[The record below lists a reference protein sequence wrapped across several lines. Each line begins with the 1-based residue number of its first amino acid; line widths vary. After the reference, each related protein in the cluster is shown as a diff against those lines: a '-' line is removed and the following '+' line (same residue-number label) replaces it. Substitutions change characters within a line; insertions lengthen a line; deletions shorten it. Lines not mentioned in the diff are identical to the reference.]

1 MWRKENVFRI
11 AAGLSVCLLLLFPA
25 IGRVSAEPDEPPT
38 EEEVR
43 AAIAAGTAWLASQQE
58 GDGSW
63 PHYERCAVTAMAI
76 KKLEHHAV
84 DRRWGLGLP
93 SPFHEANPYKSHIE
107 AGFAWLFANC
117 AYTKDI
123 GVQPAGDPDSD
134 GDGIGVY
141 WQWGGNDW
149 HQSYTTGLALMALCE
164 AVELD
169 RVIEGGPLVGW
180 TYEEAARDTMDD
192 LSFGQNDAG
201 PARGGWGYYENHAEW
216 SDNSNTGYV
225 TLGLGFA
232 EAPPPQGCGFEIPQF
247 VKDELNIWVDYIQND
262 VNGDTNDG
270 GSGYTGPDDWVNILK
285 TGNLLQQMQLVG
297 DAPDSGRVQDALD
310 YMARHWDDANQEP
323 GWRGW
328 DGSGTS
334 NYQAMFTA
342 MKGFTSLGIE
352 EFGDPAINWAE
363 DFETELLAEQHPDG
377 SWPDC
382 YWGDDLLCTTWALFT
397 LQRVAPIPA
406 VPVDIKPGSC
416 PNPINVKEK
425 GVIPVAI
432 LGFEGF
438 DAAEIDPASVTLM
451 GVAPLRWALED
462 VGTPYIPFLNKE
474 DAYDCNELGPDGS
487 MDLTLKFSAQE
498 VIEALGE
505 VWDGDVLILEL
516 TGARFDGR
524 PFLGE
529 DVVVIRAKGK

>member
-1 MWRKENVFRI
+1 
-11 AAGLSVCLLLLFPA
+11 
-25 IGRVSAEPDEPPT
+25 
-38 EEEVR
+38 
-43 AAIAAGTAWLASQQE
+43 
-58 GDGSW
+58 
-63 PHYERCAVTAMAI
+63 
-76 KKLEHHAV
+76 
-84 DRRWGLGLP
+84 
-93 SPFHEANPYKSHIE
+93 
-107 AGFAWLFANC
+107 
-117 AYTKDI
+117 
-123 GVQPAGDPDSD
+123 
-134 GDGIGVY
+134 
-141 WQWGGNDW
+141 
-149 HQSYTTGLALMALCE
+149 
-164 AVELD
+164 VELD

-180 TYEEAARDTMDD
+180 TYEGAARDTMDD

-201 PARGGWGYYENHAEW
+201 PARGGWGYHENDAGW

-270 GSGYTGPDDWVNILK
+270 GSGYAAPDDWVNILK

-342 MKGFTSLGIE
+342 MKGFTSLDIE